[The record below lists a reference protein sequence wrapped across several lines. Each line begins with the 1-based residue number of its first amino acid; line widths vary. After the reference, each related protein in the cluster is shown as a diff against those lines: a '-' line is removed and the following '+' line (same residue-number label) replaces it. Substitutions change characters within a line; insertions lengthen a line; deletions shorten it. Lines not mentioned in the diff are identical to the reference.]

1 MSYLSV
7 QKSANIAQIISLIK
21 AKLTQN
27 GDGRMRKKEREIYD
41 PLATESIIERANVC
55 RLAMC
60 EKGVPYVVPLCFGYE
75 VGALYFH
82 SATEGRKLEILKDN
96 PKVCFEMDVDW
107 ELVRSGNRCNMKYRS
122 VIGNGHA
129 TLVEEPADK
138 RHALDLI
145 MRHYH
150 QEPFAYPEATLKRTA
165 IIKVEIEEMTGK
177 AYGY

>member
-1 MSYLSV
+1 
-7 QKSANIAQIISLIK
+7 
-21 AKLTQN
+21 
-27 GDGRMRKKEREIYD
+27 MRKKEREIYD